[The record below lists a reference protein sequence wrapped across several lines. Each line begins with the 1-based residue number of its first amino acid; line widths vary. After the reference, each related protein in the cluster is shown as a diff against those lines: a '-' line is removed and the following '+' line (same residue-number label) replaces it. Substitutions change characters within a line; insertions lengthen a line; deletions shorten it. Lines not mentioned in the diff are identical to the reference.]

1 MLLRESWNIALFGVA
16 IGLALSFAAG
26 KVMEGFLFGVVAYD
40 PVTLLAVVI
49 LMGGISTLVGFLPAR
64 RASRMNPIETLRYE

>member
-1 MLLRESWNIALFGVA
+1 MSVTEDISKWFSLL
-16 IGLALSFAAG
+16 LARAR
-26 KVMEGFLFGVVAYD
+26 VVPYD
-40 PVTLLAVVI
+40 PVTLLTVVI